1 VLAALPVDAGA
12 IAPNRPG
19 WNGAGGATD
28 LDGNAR
34 VAVETLDAHGVE
46 RAVVVGHSFG
56 GAIAAWLAVMHPE
69 RVESLVLAAPSANT
83 RALYGLDYVLAARF
97 VGPLLSS
104 AVLAG
109 AGAAIG
115 WRPMRRSLARRLDL
129 EERYL
134 GSVAGLL
141 WRPGSWRAFVVE
153 QRALVNDLPVLEA
166 QLGRITAPTVIV
178 AGEADRIV
186 PAGAARALA
195 DQIPGAELQLL
206 PRAGHLL
213 LHRHADLLAQIIAR
227 LR

>member
-1 VLAALPVDAGA
+1 VLAALPSDVPA
-12 IAPNRPG
+12 IAVDRPG
-19 WNGAGGATD
+19 WDGRSRAMD
-28 LDGNAR
+28 LAGNA
-34 VAVETLDAHGVE
+34 ASAIGMLDAHGVD

-56 GAIAAWLAVMHPE
+56 GAVAAWLAVHHPD
-69 RVESLVLAAPSANT
+69 RVEALVLAAPAANG
-83 RALYGLDYVLAARF
+83 RALYGLDYVLAAPV

-115 WRPMRRSLARRLDL
+115 WRPMRRSLARRLEL

-141 WRPGSWRAFVVE
+141 GRPGSWRAFVVE

-195 DQIPGAELQLL
+195 EQIPGAELQLL

-213 LHRHADLLAQIIAR
+213 LHRHADRLAEIIAR